1 MTGAFRRR
9 DKGGSMADLLVVVAL
24 VAFFGLCLAFVRG
37 CDQIIGPDAAESSE
51 AATEPR
57 AYSEIVA

>member
-1 MTGAFRRR
+1 
-9 DKGGSMADLLVVVAL
+9 MADLLVVVGL